1 MNHSELK
8 DKALSN
14 PETLAAYEN
23 MDVEFS
29 ILRQMLSARE
39 KAACPN
45 FIFTIQTWLRGLRIV
60 DR

>member
-1 MNHSELK
+1 MNHAELK
-8 DKALSN
+8 SKALSN

-23 MDVEFS
+23 MDAEFS
-29 ILRQMLSARE
+29 ILRQMLAARE

-45 FIFTIQTWLRGLRIV
+45 FIFTIQTWLRGLRVV